1 MSYARVSPP
10 ATVGECNNGRVDEDL
25 RAALLEK
32 VALFPQGPGVYT
44 FQDAQGRVVYVGKAK
59 SLRARVR
66 SYLRDE
72 SDDGRLYYP
81 FLLSALRDVGCVAT
95 QTEKEALLL
104 ENALIKRHRP
114 RWNIKLNDDKSF
126 LQILV
131 TTGRSWPQARLVRV
145 TARKKEGTVFGPYAS
160 ARAVRETLRHV
171 KRWFPLRTCSDAE
184 LRQRTR
190 PCIEWDMGRCI
201 APCVGK
207 CTPEEYDEVVQEV
220 LLFLRGKDET
230 LLPRLRERMQEHA
243 RALRFE
249 QAARVR
255 DQVRAIEKTLE
266 VQRVAREGSLDQDVF
281 GLAAHGGLLVV
292 LVIEVREGQVSEPRS
307 YEVKT
312 PLPEPAAL
320 NAFLGQYYASERYVP
335 HEVLLPCE
343 VEDQALLEE
352 VLSERRGSQVRVAAS
367 VRGDRRGLL
376 ELARKN
382 AALSLATGEEKARA
396 TDELLLGLQA
406 RLGLRR
412 LPRRVE
418 CFDVSTIQ
426 GSFTVAAK
434 VRFADG
440 APEPA
445 GFRTYKVRTVEGQD
459 DFAAMEEVVG
469 RRIRTGLEGGDL
481 PDLIVIDGGP
491 PQLARALAAA
501 AAAGLPPQRT
511 EIVGLAKARTPRLGV
526 GPEPEVPPDPD
537 SAYERV
543 HLPGVPAP
551 VILEPA
557 WLECRFLA
565 RVRDAAHRAA
575 IRYHRELR
583 RKSALRSGLEEVPG
597 VGTKRRRQL
606 LTRFGSLKGIREA
619 PLEALVEVVPLPVAQ
634 AIHDYLRREP

>member
-1 MSYARVSPP
+1 MEADV
-10 ATVGECNNGRVDEDL
+10 

-44 FQDAQGRVVYVGKAK
+44 FLDAQGRVVYVGKAK
-59 SLRARVR
+59 NLRARVR
-66 SYLRDE
+66 SYLRDD
-72 SDDGRLYYP
+72 SDDGRRYYP
-81 FLLSALRDVGCVAT
+81 FLRSSLRDVSCVAT
-95 QTEKEALLL
+95 QNEKEALLL

-126 LQILV
+126 LQILL
-131 TTGRSWPQARLVRV
+131 TTGRPWPQARLVRV
-145 TARKKEGTVFGPYAS
+145 TARKKEGQVFGPYAS

-190 PCIEWDMGRCI
+190 PCIEWDMGRCL

-207 CTPEEYDEVVQEV
+207 CTPEEYEQVVTEVG
-220 LLFLRGKDET
+220 LFLRGRDET
-230 LLPRLRERMQEHA
+230 LLPRLQERMQEHA

-255 DQVRAIEKTLE
+255 DQIRAIEKTLE
-266 VQRVAREGSLDQDVF
+266 VQRVAREGATDQDVF
-281 GLAAHGGLLVV
+281 GLAAHEGLLVV
-292 LVIEVREGQVSEPRS
+292 LVIEVREGQVGEPRS
-307 YEVKT
+307 WEVKT
-312 PLPEPAAL
+312 SLPEPEAL
-320 NAFLGQYYASERYVP
+320 NAFLGQFYAQERYVP
-335 HEVLLPCE
+335 HEVLLPCP
-343 VEDQALLEE
+343 VEDQGLLEE
-352 VLSERRGSQVRVAAS
+352 VLGERRGSQVRVTAS

-382 AALSLATGEEKARA
+382 AALILATGEEQARA
-396 TDELLLGLQA
+396 TEELLRGLQA
-406 RLGLRR
+406 RLGLAR

-426 GSFTVAAK
+426 GSFTVASK
-434 VRFADG
+434 VRFEDA
-440 APEPA
+440 APAPA
-445 GFRTYKVRTVEGQD
+445 GYRTYKVRTVEGQD

-469 RRIRTGLEGGDL
+469 RRIRGGLEAGDL

-511 EIVGLAKARTPRLGV
+511 EIVGLAKARTARAGDE
-526 GPEPEVPPDPD
+526 GEPEPL

-543 HLPGVPAP
+543 HLPGGGPP
-551 VILEPA
+551 VVLEPA
-557 WLECRFLA
+557 SLECRFMA
-565 RVRDAAHRAA
+565 RVRDAAHRTA

-597 VGTKRRRQL
+597 VGAKRRRQL

-619 PLEALVEVVPLPVAQ
+619 SLEALGEVLPPAVA
-634 AIHDYLRREP
+634 AALYEYLHPAPEGDPQSRGPS

>member
-1 MSYARVSPP
+1 MDP
-10 ATVGECNNGRVDEDL
+10 AL
-25 RAALLEK
+25 RESLLEK
-32 VALFPQGPGVYT
+32 AALFPTGPGVYT
-44 FQDAQGRVVYVGKAK
+44 FQDAHARVVYVGKAK
-59 SLRARVR
+59 NLRARVR

-72 SDDGRLYYP
+72 SDDGRTYYP
-81 FLLSALRDVGCVAT
+81 FLLSSIRDVACVAT
-95 QTEKEALLL
+95 TNEKEALLL

-131 TTGRSWPQARLVRV
+131 TTGKPWPQARLVRV
-145 TARKKEGTVFGPYAS
+145 TARKKEGVVFGPYAS

-201 APCVGK
+201 APCVAR
-207 CTPEEYDEVVQEV
+207 CSEEEYEQVVQEV

-255 DQVRAIEKTLE
+255 DQIRAIERTLE
-266 VQRVAREGSLDQDVF
+266 VQRIAREGAQDQDVF
-281 GLAAHGGLLVV
+281 GVAAHEGLTVV
-292 LVIEVREGQVSEPRS
+292 LVIEVREGQVCEPRS
-307 YEVKT
+307 WEVKT
-312 PLPEPAAL
+312 GLPEAQAL

-352 VLSERRGSQVRVAAS
+352 VLSEKRGTQVRVTAS

-376 ELARKN
+376 QLAQKN
-382 AALSLATGEEKARA
+382 AALALSTGEEKARA
-396 TDELLLGLQA
+396 TEELLLGLKE
-406 RLGLRR
+406 RLGLQRV
-412 LPRRVE
+412 PRRVE

-434 VRFADG
+434 VRFEDA
-440 APEPA
+440 APAPQ
-445 GFRTYKVRTVEGQD
+445 GYRTYKVRSVEGQD

-469 RRIRTGLEGGDL
+469 RRIRGGIESGDL

-491 PQLARALAAA
+491 PQLARAIAAA

-511 EIVGLAKARTPRLGV
+511 EMIGLAKARTPKLGI
-526 GPEPEVPPDPD
+526 GPEPGPDEEEP
-537 SAYERV
+537 ATAFERV
-543 HLPGVPAP
+543 HLARGGDPIV
-551 VILEPA
+551 LEPA
-557 WLECRFLA
+557 SLELRFLT

-575 IRYHRELR
+575 IRFHRELR
-583 RKSALRSGLEEVPG
+583 QKSALRSGLEEVPG
-597 VGTKRRRQL
+597 VGKKRRAQL
-606 LTRFGSLKGIREA
+606 LARFGSLRGIREA
-619 PLEALVEVVPLPVAQ
+619 SLEALAEVLPLPVATALQ
-634 AIHDYLRREP
+634 EYLRADASR